1 MDSPRTIAVA
11 HLIVRDGSLRG
22 RRFEV
27 ESGEITIGR
36 ERADILVGD
45 DSEVSRNHAIVRES
59 KDGVEVEDLGSTN
72 GTFVNEQRISEPTR
86 LSDGDIMRVGQTR
99 FDVEL
104 TEDPN
109 KTVVSGMVAPP
120 TQEHSAP
127 MPQMP
132 PSSPPQA
139 EAEDTPDRPPESSHA
154 DPPPEPHVD
163 ELPLPSSK
171 RVEEPEAAPDPAM
184 REETSELPGRMKV
197 GEGAV
202 QRAGSSKRALFVVAG
217 LALFGVVAYAIYTLV
232 ADGPPTRADYVTS
245 LNDVCRDRMPRTTG
259 LIGDRARDTERA
271 ASKISEVTVQIE
283 ELERPEA
290 SNREIDRFMSTLEQ
304 VGTGLED
311 LNVSQR
317 ANNNRRAQEAD
328 RKLQRFVERFENA
341 SKNLGTEQC
350 TFER

>member
-1 MDSPRTIAVA
+1 VA
-11 HLIVRDGSLRG
+11 HLIVRDGPLRG

-36 ERADILVGD
+36 ERSDILVED

-59 KDGVEVEDLGSTN
+59 HDEVEVEDLGSTN
-72 GTFVNEQRISEPTR
+72 GTFVNELRITEPTKV
-86 LSDGDIMRVGQTR
+86 SGGDIVRVGQTR

-120 TQEHSAP
+120 PQEHSAP
-127 MPQMP
+127 MPEVPQQ
-132 PSSPPQA
+132 SSPQA
-139 EAEDTPDRPPESSHA
+139 EPEVMPDRPPEPSHA
-154 DPPPEPHVD
+154 DPAEPDVD
-163 ELPLPSSK
+163 ELPLPSSQ

-184 REETSELPGRMKV
+184 REETSELPGRMKLGG
-197 GEGAV
+197 GEVQGSGA
-202 QRAGSSKRALFVVAG
+202 RKRAILVVAG
-217 LALFGVVAYAIYTLV
+217 LALFGVVAYAIFMLV
-232 ADGPPTRADYVTS
+232 ADGPPTKAGYVTS
-245 LNDVCRDRMPRTTG
+245 VNDVCRDRMPRTSG
-259 LIGDRARDTERA
+259 LNGDRARRTERA
-271 ASKISEVTVQIE
+271 ASEISVVTVQIE

-290 SNREIDRFMSTLEQ
+290 SNREIDSFLFSLGQ
-304 VGTGLED
+304 VRSGLED

-328 RKLQRFVERFENA
+328 RKLQRFVGRFENA
-341 SKNLGTEQC
+341 SKKLGTEQC